1 MSKQVHQPISSNIP
15 SANTSEDI
23 EGQLDRLNQALQ
35 VVMKEIE
42 ANGCSRNASRLSAVN
57 ADIFAD
63 DEVKSQSVHSEE
75 NFIPDGFEEKIEEL
89 LTIIDCKEM
98 IIEDYRSEEI
108 RRIENSAHQ
117 ETHRPRTGCT
127 HDINKIRREIWLQVK
142 LQKNELLEKEKKSFE
157 DKLVLLDQL
166 KEDYERKRVEIVIVI
181 QKLKQKEDLLN
192 QKEKDIRMQRMAF
205 DKHKMLWE
213 QKNSIESGPTI
224 PYATP
229 PPVGHLRAVSYN
241 ITTNIFSEGSN
252 SRTKSNALDKFDG
265 KIMQTVVEMQ
275 ANSPS
280 KPDQLKH
287 LKGELKSLEEQ
298 LEKQGRNPQGEISDI
313 EMSIDSLKNKIAT
326 LRGEIAINE
335 SNKATKII
343 NNMMVSMKRDIGRDD
358 KLKRIEL
365 LEEMNK
371 KNSSVVNTRFGEI
384 TSFSTPNPIRIKP
397 LDVKTSDNPE
407 TTRRFLGVDAP
418 NPRGAVAIRNEKE
431 EASKSYA
438 DYKKKILIDKEKEL
452 SQRETLLQQTWMKI
466 PGAKE
471 LIENVNL
478 TLSKLTSEKSILE
491 KERDDFEKEKLD
503 WIRNKEKFIMNSKK
517 DDKK

>member
-1 MSKQVHQPISSNIP
+1 MSKQVHRRISSNLP

-42 ANGCSRNASRLSAVN
+42 ANSCSRNPSRLSAVN
-57 ADIFAD
+57 ADIYAD
-63 DEVKSQSVHSEE
+63 DEVKSQSVHTEE

-89 LTIIDCKEM
+89 LTTIDRNEM
-98 IIEDYRSEEI
+98 IIEDYRSEEM
-108 RRIENSAHQ
+108 RRIENSANQ
-117 ETHRPRTGCT
+117 EIHRPKTGCN
-127 HDINKIRREIWLQVK
+127 HDINKIRKEIWLQVK

-166 KEDYERKRVEIVIVI
+166 KDDYERKRVEITIVM
-181 QKLKQKEDLLN
+181 QKLRKKEELLN
-192 QKEKDIRMQRMAF
+192 QKEKDVRMQRMAF
-205 DKHKMLWE
+205 DKHKMIWE
-213 QKNSIESGPTI
+213 QKNGIESGQTV
-224 PYATP
+224 PYVTP
-229 PPVGHLRAVSYN
+229 PPIGHSRAASYN
-241 ITTNIFSEGSN
+241 ITTNIFSEMSN
-252 SRTKSNALDKFDG
+252 FGAKSKANN
-265 KIMQTVVEMQ
+265 KIDSKLMEPIVEIQ
-275 ANSPS
+275 GNSPS

-287 LKGELKSLEEQ
+287 LQGELKSLEEQ
-298 LEKQGRNPQGEISDI
+298 LGEGRKAEGEVSDI
-313 EMSIDSLKNKIAT
+313 EMKIDSLKNKIAT

-343 NNMMVSMKRDIGRDD
+343 SSMMVSMQRDVGRDE

-365 LEEMNK
+365 LEQMNK
-371 KNSSVVNTRFGEI
+371 KNSSIVNTRFGEI
-384 TSFSTPNPIRIKP
+384 TAFSTPSSSRIKP
-397 LDVKTSDNPE
+397 LEAKSSDNTE
-407 TTRRFLGVDAP
+407 TTRRFLGTDAP
-418 NPRGAVAIRNEKE
+418 TPRGAASIRNEKE
-431 EASKSYA
+431 EAVKTYS

-491 KERDDFEKEKLD
+491 KERDDFEKERLD

>member
-1 MSKQVHQPISSNIP
+1 MSKQVHRRISSNLP
-15 SANTSEDI
+15 SENRSEDI

-42 ANGCSRNASRLSAVN
+42 ASSCSRNPSRLSVVN
-57 ADIFAD
+57 TEIFAD
-63 DEVKSQSVHSEE
+63 DEVKSPSVHTEE

-89 LTIIDCKEM
+89 LTTIDQNEM
-98 IIEDYRSEEI
+98 IIEDYRSEEM
-108 RRIENSAHQ
+108 RRIENSANQ
-117 ETHRPRTGCT
+117 ETHRQKIGCN
-127 HDINKIRREIWLQVK
+127 HDISKIRKEIWLQVK
-142 LQKNELLEKEKKSFE
+142 LQKNELLEKEKKNFE

-166 KEDYERKRVEIVIVI
+166 KEDYERKRVEIVIGI
-181 QKLKQKEDLLN
+181 QKLKQKEELLN
-192 QKEKDIRMQRMAF
+192 QKEKEVRLQRMAF

-213 QKNSIESGPTI
+213 QKNSIESGPTM

-229 PPVGHLRAVSYN
+229 PPAGHSRAASYN
-241 ITTNIFSEGSN
+241 ITTNIFSEMSN
-252 SRTKSNALDKFDG
+252 FGTKSNSIDKFNN
-265 KIMQTVVEMQ
+265 KPMPTIVEIQ

-287 LKGELKSLEEQ
+287 LQVELKSLEEQ
-298 LEKQGRNPQGEISDI
+298 LEKQERKTEGEISDV
-313 EMSIDSLKNKIAT
+313 EMKIDSLKNKIAT

-335 SNKATKII
+335 STKATKII
-343 NNMMVSMKRDIGRDD
+343 SSMMVSMQRDVGRDE

-365 LEEMNK
+365 LEQMNK

-384 TSFSTPNPIRIKP
+384 IPFSTPAPIRIKP
-397 LDVKTSDNPE
+397 LEAKSSDNTE
-407 TTRRFLGVDAP
+407 TTRRFLGADAP
-418 NPRGAVAIRNEKE
+418 TPRGAVAIRNEKE
-431 EASKSYA
+431 EAVKTYS
-438 DYKKKILIDKEKEL
+438 DYKKRILIDKEKEL
-452 SQRETLLQQTWMKI
+452 SQREALLQQTWMKI

-491 KERDDFEKEKLD
+491 KERDDFEKERLD
-503 WIRNKEKFIMNSKK
+503 WIRNKEKFIVNSKK